1 MRFVLHRVIALAAV
15 AAAAPAWAGP
25 SFTTV
30 VDNLD
35 LHKNTRLHAREYC
48 KSVRGE
54 LVSWSGVVHDVRGGK
69 ARAKVYV
76 ADKSRPLHSGYN
88 IVVTTN
94 DLEKAASLKRGQ
106 GVHFTGSL
114 DDCTLKSAGAVI
126 GVDGGE
132 FR

>member
-1 MRFVLHRVIALAAV
+1 MRFVLHRVIALAAM
-15 AAAAPAWAGP
+15 AACAPALAGP
-25 SFTTV
+25 SFGTV

-35 LHKNTRLHAREYC
+35 LRKNTRMHAREYC

-54 LVSWSGVVHDVRGGK
+54 QVSWSGVVHDVRGGK
-69 ARAKVYV
+69 TRAKVYV
-76 ADKSRPLHSGYN
+76 ADRSRPLHAGYN
-88 IVVTTN
+88 IVVTTT

-106 GVHFTGSL
+106 NVRFTGSL
-114 DDCTLKSAGAVI
+114 DDCTLKNAGAVI